1 MEKLVMF
8 RISNFIKSQWL
19 GIVLLIVF
27 IMYSISS
34 TLKTNKYI
42 EEREKFKIKIS
53 SLELLAN
60 ENKKLIDSLKR
71 IDGVYVE
78 KIKIIKQKE
87 YEQIRIIDSLPA
99 SELQSYFSER
109 YPE

>member
-1 MEKLVMF
+1 MF
-8 RISNFIKSQWL
+8 RISNFIRSQWL
-19 GIVLLIVF
+19 GVLFLIVF
-27 IMYSISS
+27 ILYSIFS

-42 EEREKFKIKIS
+42 EEREKFKIKIN

-60 ENKKLIDSLKR
+60 ENKKLIDSLKQ

-87 YEQIRIIDSLPA
+87 YEQIRIIDSLPVNG
-99 SELQSYFSER
+99 LQGYFSER